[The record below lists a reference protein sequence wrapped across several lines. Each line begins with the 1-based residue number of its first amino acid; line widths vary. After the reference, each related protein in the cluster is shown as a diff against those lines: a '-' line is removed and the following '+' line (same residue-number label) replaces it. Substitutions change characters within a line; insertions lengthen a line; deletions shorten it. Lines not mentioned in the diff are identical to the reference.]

1 MKQLGKLLSI
11 WIDRLLKWLKW
22 PFAVLAVALLPG
34 AVIAGIELV
43 VRVVTSPLPVTMFL
57 FGFVLYVLAW
67 WWLFRRSRFSF
78 VLTLEHE
85 LTHALFAIATFHRVT
100 GLRATAFRGG
110 HMRFVGEGNWLIT
123 VAPYFF
129 PTLSLFLLVI
139 ACVIPSPLAGPIN
152 FVLGGSFAFH
162 MTSTLRE
169 THPGQTDLQRV
180 GVPFCFCFLP
190 AANIVTFGAVL
201 GFIYGGWAGSA
212 QFLGTIWQRTL
223 DIFT

>member
-1 MKQLGKLLSI
+1 LSV
-11 WIDRLLKWLKW
+11 WIDRLLTWLKW
-22 PFAVLAVALLPG
+22 PAAVLALALLPG
-34 AVIAGIELV
+34 ATIAAIELL
-43 VRVVTSPLPVTMFL
+43 VRVVTRPLPVTMFL
-57 FGFVLYVLAW
+57 CGFGLYVVVW

-85 LTHALFAIATFHRVT
+85 LTHALFAIVTFHRVT
-100 GLRATAFRGG
+100 GIRATAFRGG
-110 HMRFVGEGNWLIT
+110 HIRFVGEGNWLIT

-129 PTLSLFLLVI
+129 PTLSLFLLVF
-139 ACVIPSPLAGPIN
+139 AWCLPSILAGLIN
-152 FVLGGSFAFH
+152 FVIGGSFAYH

-169 THPGQTDLQRV
+169 THPGQTDLQQT
-180 GVPFCFCFLP
+180 GVLFCFCFLP

-212 QFLGTIWQRTL
+212 QFVGTIWQRTL